1 MRLGLFSTSF
11 FKRLKVKMSASEVIV
26 PIIDT
31 NIDVI
36 ADCCPPIQAYIRRRP
51 WKSTLRHAERDDYLH
66 GWGMYLTTKLKMQI
80 VPYEVRFLLGK
91 YFGENQ
97 TRENLN
103 IMAFLKF
110 KTSLRKN
117 KDKYDIQVNFINLDS
132 AKFWNWRNLYFWQC
146 WVGHLALHLIK
157 LVFSIHVW

>member
-1 MRLGLFSTSF
+1 
-11 FKRLKVKMSASEVIV
+11 
-26 PIIDT
+26 
-31 NIDVI
+31 
-36 ADCCPPIQAYIRRRP
+36 
-51 WKSTLRHAERDDYLH
+51 
-66 GWGMYLTTKLKMQI
+66 MYLTTKLKMQI

-117 KDKYDIQVNFINLDS
+117 KVKYDIQVNFINLDS
-132 AKFWNWRNLYFWQC
+132 AKF
-146 WVGHLALHLIK
+146 
-157 LVFSIHVW
+157 